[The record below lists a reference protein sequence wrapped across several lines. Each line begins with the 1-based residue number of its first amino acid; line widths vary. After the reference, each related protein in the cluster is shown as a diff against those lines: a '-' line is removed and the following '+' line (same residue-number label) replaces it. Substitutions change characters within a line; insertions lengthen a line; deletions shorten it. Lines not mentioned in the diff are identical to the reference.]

1 MSDAQPS
8 PNAGIK
14 VPHIFTQRAEPHC
27 HHCGFALQGLP
38 SAGNCPEC
46 GTAYDPLNSYRLHHA
61 PSAYQS
67 IAYLGRPPLYGLL
80 VTAAGIVFFPPVSVV
95 AIPAAIAWTGWRVHV
110 YREVMRTHVLPPGM
124 AVAPGVRPL
133 GVAASLVARLL
144 LGVGVLLTIGG
155 VWLAAASVL
164 FRW

>member
-1 MSDAQPS
+1 MSDAQRAPS
-8 PNAGIK
+8 AGIK
-14 VPHIFTQRAEPHC
+14 VPPIFTQRAEPHC

-67 IAYLGRPPLYGLL
+67 IAYLARPLYYGAVATVL
-80 VTAAGIVFFPPVSVV
+80 ACGFFPPLFVV
-95 AIPAAIAWTGWRVHV
+95 AVPAAIAWTGWRVHV

-133 GVAASLVARLL
+133 GLAASLVARLL

-155 VWLAAASVL
+155 VWLAAACVL